1 MAIKTLLLGVALASV
16 AAGMFSNQRRKL
28 TMGGTGPSSRTGLAN
43 SDRSTGDNMARD
55 MASASD
61 SGRST
66 PGMSSG
72 TGMGSGLSGG
82 LSGGLGSSSTSSTS
96 SSGLGGSGS
105 GSGRSLTGGTPGTND
120 DLLSPGTT
128 SGVGPTPGGP
138 L

>member
-82 LSGGLGSSSTSSTS
+82 LSGGLGSSSSTTSS
-96 SSGLGGSGS
+96 SSGLGGS